1 MDAIKRVLEL
11 SFQNCRSL
19 LTRDA
24 WIRLLAVIQ
33 GACVALTKVDTWKQL
48 PSLRY
53 RISTQLYA
61 AFGVAVALTVAA
73 SLIGWF
79 SFARVGSAQAEVN
92 EASLPGMK
100 AAFGVAEYSTS
111 LGAAAPQLATA
122 TSPDEVSAIWDRIN
136 TANEHFRVH
145 LDNLEE
151 VNRDSSQRVRIYSAA
166 LETYI
171 ETIRETKTVAFELNE
186 KADNLLLE
194 MEGLGNQLELALIS
208 SVDDELFFIRTGRTE
223 LGKAPV
229 HPSVHFSEDQFGT
242 YRYLS
247 SLLADT
253 SIALQQ
259 LSSVFSIFDPTL
271 VEAQEERFESS
282 IASID
287 RNLASLNDERV
298 EAQLTPLFETLEELG
313 LSREGIF
320 VVLRSRLL
328 LDEELSVL
336 LDLSRQQTAS
346 LSSVVDELVQDA
358 AASAQLA
365 TESSD
370 QAIATGTTL
379 LLVISIVSVLTA
391 LLISWLFVGRV
402 LLHRINMLSARMR
415 RMAGGQLEEEVEVVG
430 HDELAEMAAA
440 LEVFRHNSQEA
451 LRLNLVDVLN
461 EELEGKNTELETVLA
476 DLQTA
481 QDQIVMREKLAALGE
496 VTAGVAHEIRNPLNF
511 VKNFSE
517 LSQELLTE
525 MKEAIDEGGDTPDV
539 SLISEISTDLID
551 NLDRIRHHGD
561 RANRIVNDMLLM
573 GRGSSNW
580 QPIDL
585 NTLLVEHAMLA
596 YHSARATDTEF
607 QLTVEQELDEDVGN
621 VEAIPQ
627 DLGRTFLNI
636 VGNAC
641 QATDE
646 KRRQKA
652 EEGIGFEGYAP
663 TVWLATSGRH
673 DDVEIRI
680 RDNGPGIPQ
689 EIIDKI
695 FNPFFTTKP
704 TNQGTGLGLA
714 ITSDIIRQHGG
725 TIEVESEP
733 GEYTQMIMV
742 IPRTPSSEVVQEVK
756 DDETAEEADAP
767 APASI

>member
-1 MDAIKRVLEL
+1 MDHMK
-11 SFQNCRSL
+11 
-19 LTRDA
+19 
-24 WIRLLAVIQ
+24 RLLA
-33 GACVALTKVDTWKQL
+33 
-48 PSLRY
+48 LRF

-79 SFARVGSAQAEVN
+79 SFNRVDTAQAEVN
-92 EASLPGMK
+92 ERSIPEIE
-100 AAFGVAEYSTS
+100 AAFGVSEYSTS
-111 LGAAAPQLATA
+111 LGAAAPRLATA
-122 TSPDEVSAIWDRIN
+122 ATSDEADQIWQEIQ
-136 TANEHFRVH
+136 TAKEIFQEH

-151 VNRDSSQRVRIYSAA
+151 VDLESSQRIGIYSEA

-171 ETIRETKTVAFELNE
+171 ETIRETKNVTFDLNRESDRLLNE
-186 KADNLLLE
+186 MEDLRGELE
-194 MEGLGNQLELALIS
+194 AILIS
-208 SVDDELFFIRTGRTE
+208 EVDNELFFIFTGLEE
-223 LGKAPV
+223 LGEEPAEF
-229 HPSVHFSEDQFGT
+229 SVHFSEEEFGT

-247 SLLADT
+247 ALQSDT
-253 SIALQQ
+253 NIALQQ
-259 LSSVFSIFDPTL
+259 LSTVFSIFDPAL

-282 IASID
+282 IASIE
-287 RNLASLNDERV
+287 RNMNYLENEEL
-298 EAQLTPLFETLEELG
+298 EAQLTPLYDQLRELG
-313 LSREGIF
+313 LAREGIF
-320 VVLRSRLL
+320 LVLRSRLL
-328 LDEELSVL
+328 LNEEQSVL
-336 LDLSRQQTAS
+336 LDLSRQQTSS
-346 LSSVVDELVQDA
+346 LASVVDELAKSA
-358 AASAQLA
+358 AASAEQA
-365 TESSD
+365 TQSSD
-370 QAIATGTTL
+370 QAITTGSRL
-379 LLVISIVSVLTA
+379 LLAISVISVITA

-402 LLHRINMLSARMR
+402 LLHRINMLSERMR
-415 RMAGGQLEEEVEVVG
+415 RMAGGQLEEEVHVEG
-430 HDELAEMAAA
+430 QDELAEMAAA

-451 LRLNLVDVLN
+451 LRLNLVEELN
-461 EELEGKNTELETVLA
+461 TELEGKNTELETVLV

-517 LSQELLTE
+517 LSAELLVE
-525 MKEAIDEGGDTPDV
+525 MQEVIEDGGDAPDL
-539 SLISEISTDLID
+539 SLISDISKDIVE
-551 NLDRIRHHGD
+551 NMERIKHHGD

-573 GRGSSNW
+573 GRGSNNW
-580 QPIDL
+580 QTVDL

-607 QLTVEQELDEDVGN
+607 QLTVEQDLDENVGE

-646 KRRQKA
+646 RRRKMA
-652 EEGIGFEGYAP
+652 EAGIGYEGYSP
-663 TVWLATSGRH
+663 TVWVATRGME
-673 DDVEIRI
+673 DEVEIRI

-689 EIIDKI
+689 DIIEKI

-725 TIEVESEP
+725 TIVVESEP
-733 GEYTQMIMV
+733 DNFTEMTIV
-742 IPRTPSSEVVQEVK
+742 IPRAAPAEVVQDTE
-756 DDETAEEADAP
+756 DTEDSAETP
-767 APASI
+767 AAAST

>member
-1 MDAIKRVLEL
+1 MDLFKRLM
-11 SFQNCRSL
+11 
-19 LTRDA
+19 
-24 WIRLLAVIQ
+24 
-33 GACVALTKVDTWKQL
+33 AL
-48 PSLRY
+48 RF
-53 RISTQLYA
+53 RISTQLFA

-79 SFARVGSAQAEVN
+79 SFDRVGAAQAEVN
-92 EASLPGMK
+92 ENSIPGMEV
-100 AAFGVAEYSTS
+100 AFGVAEYSTT
-111 LGAAAPQLATA
+111 LGAAAPRLATA
-122 TSPDEVSAIWDRIN
+122 ATPAEVEEVWQQI
-136 TANEHFRVH
+136 TAARDDFQVH
-145 LDNLEE
+145 LGDLEE
-151 VNRDSSQRVRIYSAA
+151 VDRQRSRTVRIYSEA

-171 ETIRETKTVAFELNE
+171 DTIRGTREVAFSLNE
-186 KADNLLLE
+186 KSDDLLE
-194 MEGLGNQLELALIS
+194 EMVGLRSELESVLIPA
-208 SVDDELFFIRTGRTE
+208 VDDELFYILTGRTE
-223 LGKAPV
+223 LGGLADAYAI
-229 HPSVHFSEDQFGT
+229 HFSEEEFVN
-242 YRYLS
+242 YRHLLS
-247 SLLADT
+247 LQADT
-253 SIALQQ
+253 NIALQQ

-282 IASID
+282 IASIQ
-287 RNLASLNDERV
+287 RNLESFNDEEL
-298 EAQLTPLFETLEELG
+298 EAQLTPLYEQLRQLG
-313 LSREGIF
+313 LSRDGVF
-320 VVLRSRLL
+320 LVLRSRLL
-328 LDEELSVL
+328 LNDEQAVL
-336 LDLSRQQTAS
+336 LDLSRQQTSS
-346 LSSVVDELVQDA
+346 LSTVVDELVVSA
-358 AASAQLA
+358 AESAEQA
-365 TESSD
+365 ADSSS
-370 QAIATGTTL
+370 QAIATGSTL
-379 LLVISIVSVLTA
+379 LLAISIVSVITA

-402 LLHRINMLSARMR
+402 LLHRINMLSAKMR
-415 RMAGGQLEEEVEVVG
+415 RMAAGQLDEEVEVIG

-451 LRLNLVDVLN
+451 LRLNLVEELNTELEDKNTELETVLS
-461 EELEGKNTELETVLA
+461 ELEGKNTELESVLD

-517 LSQELLTE
+517 LSEELLQE
-525 MKEAIDEGGDTPDV
+525 MREEIEGGT
-539 SLISEISTDLID
+539 D
-551 NLDRIRHHGD
+551 NLDVGLITDISNDLVENLERIRHHGD

-580 QPIDL
+580 QPIEL

-607 QLTVEQELDEDVGN
+607 QLTLEQNLDEDIGG

-646 KRRQKA
+646 KRRKLA
-652 EEGIGFEGYAP
+652 EEGIGFEGYSP
-663 TVWLATSGRH
+663 TVWLSTKGLE

-680 RDNGPGIPQ
+680 RDNGPGIPHD
-689 EIIDKI
+689 IIEKI

-725 TIEVESEP
+725 TIQVESEP
-733 GEYTQMIMV
+733 DHYTEMLIT
-742 IPRTPSSEVVQEVK
+742 IPRTPPSEVVQDTSEVAAP
-756 DDETAEEADAP
+756 DETDA
-767 APASI
+767 ATVST